1 MQIWAEPRR
10 SALPICNY
18 SQILYQFLTFTQN
31 LKRSLCERIY
41 LLLRFFSQTF
51 YFDCYTLIFLLYSDL
66 FADIS
71 KTASVAIRFR
81 SRSTYLSSMINK
93 TVAKVT
99 SFFWRDNL
107 PQSHLHLLRLFNSIY
122 QTDPV
127 CQADTMCI
135 CHNCRLSEYIT
146 HNKVGTFS
154 SNSRKL

>member
-1 MQIWAEPRR
+1 M
-10 SALPICNY
+10 
-18 SQILYQFLTFTQN
+18 
-31 LKRSLCERIY
+31 KVCERIY

-66 FADIS
+66 FTNICQ
-71 KTASVAIRFR
+71 TASVAIRFR

-93 TVAKVT
+93 TMAKVT

-107 PQSHLHLLRLFNSIY
+107 PQCHLHLLRLFDSIY

-135 CHNCRLSEYIT
+135 CHNCRLSKHIS
-146 HNKVGTFS
+146 HDQVRALS
-154 SNSRKL
+154 SDSRKF